1 MALQNNPV
9 APTGNA
15 SYPSY
20 PTTNAPVAPTGN
32 APAAINTVDSYSGA
46 QQAPAAGPAPTGVSG
61 MAAGLMGKLGIGSL
75 IGGLGGAFVGA
86 RVLLPKLALRLA
98 PKVPPSMWLKFG
110 VIGGSALAGAW
121 LVGKL
126 FGAKTAPTDP
136 AQQA

>member
-1 MALQNNPV
+1 MALQNNPI
-9 APTGNA
+9 APAGNTG
-15 SYPSY
+15 YPSY
-20 PTTNAPVAPTGN
+20 ASNTIPAGPGNN

-46 QQAPAAGPAPTGVSG
+46 QQLPAAGPAPTGVSG
-61 MAAGLMGKLGIGSL
+61 MAGGLLGKLGIGSL
-75 IGGLGGAFVGA
+75 IGGLGGALLGA
-86 RVLLPKLALRLA
+86 KVLLPKLALRLA

-126 FGAKTAPTDP
+126 FGAKTAPADP